1 MSWFRK
7 LFNPE
12 IFQGNIRNKN
22 YFEGWYFKLVDFE
35 EKNIYAVIPGV
46 SLLEDNSSA
55 FIQVL
60 NGKTAESH
68 YIEYPLT
75 DFSAESDYFE
85 VWIGKNRFS
94 LEGLKLDIQSDGF
107 SVEGSV
113 EYTNPVRWKSNI
125 LQPGIMGWYSYVP
138 FMECYHGL
146 VSMNHGLEGAL
157 DVNGSLIDFTGGKGY
172 SEKDWGKSFP
182 KAHIW
187 MQSNHFE
194 APEVSFMLSVGR
206 IPWLGSSFTGFLGVL
221 WRNGELL
228 NMSTYTGSKIKRLNK
243 ESDRV
248 QIMIENEDY
257 TLDVSAYRGQSGE
270 LKSPSMGDMRGR
282 ITESIDSTVNVRLF
296 DNRLREIIYED
307 TGRNAGF
314 ELNDDDDILHAS

>member
-12 IFQGNIRNKN
+12 IFQGNLKNRN
-22 YFEGWYFKLVDFE
+22 YFEGWYFKLVDIE
-35 EKNIYAVIPGV
+35 EKNVYAVIPGI
-46 SLLEDNSSA
+46 SLLDKNSSA

-60 NGKTAESH
+60 NGRTAESH
-68 YIEYPLT
+68 YIEYPVS
-75 DFSAESDYFE
+75 DFRAEKDYFE
-85 VWIGKNRFS
+85 VWIGENRFS
-94 LEGLKLDIQSDGF
+94 LDGLKLDIESEGI

-113 EYTNPVRWKSNI
+113 DYINPVRWKSSI

-157 DVNGSLIDFTGGKGY
+157 NINSDLLEFTGGKGY

-182 KAHIW
+182 EAHIW
-187 MQSNHFE
+187 VQSNHFD
-194 APEVSFMLSVGR
+194 APNVSFMLSVGK

-228 NMSTYTGSKIKRLNK
+228 NMSTYTGARIKRLEK
-243 ESDRV
+243 SDRV
-248 QIMIENEDY
+248 QIMIESKEH
-257 TLDVSAYRGQSGE
+257 TLDVSVYRGQSGE
-270 LKSPSMGDMRGR
+270 LKSPRLGDMRGR
-282 ITESIDSTVNVRLF
+282 ISESIDSTVNLRLF
-296 DNRLREIIYED
+296 DNRLREIIFED
-307 TGRNAGF
+307 TGRCAGF
-314 ELNDDDDILHAS
+314 EVNDDDDILQAS